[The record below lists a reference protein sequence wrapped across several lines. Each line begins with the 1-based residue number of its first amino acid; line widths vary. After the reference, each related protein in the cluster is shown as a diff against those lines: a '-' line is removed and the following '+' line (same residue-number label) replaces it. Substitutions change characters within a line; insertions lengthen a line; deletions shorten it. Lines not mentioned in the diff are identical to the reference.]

1 VAVRL
6 LLDTHAVLWFAGGD
20 ARLSSRARRRIEDP
34 DHDKFLSVASIWEA
48 AIKASLGK
56 LTLSISLEAVI
67 EEGAANNGI
76 ALLDIRREHATAV
89 DHLPF
94 HHRDPFDRLLVC
106 QAMIERMEIVS
117 SDASLDAYPIRRIW

>member
-1 VAVRL
+1 
-6 LLDTHAVLWFAGGD
+6 LDTHAFLWFAGGD

-34 DHDKFLSVASIWEA
+34 AHDKFFSVASIWEA
-48 AIKASLGK
+48 AIKVSLGK
-56 LTLSISLEAVI
+56 LALAISLEAVI

-76 ALLDIRREHATAV
+76 ALLDVRREHAAAV
-89 DHLPF
+89 EHLPF

-117 SDASLDAYPIRRIW
+117 SDASLDSYPIRRVW